1 MNANLYWPV
10 YKNVEN
16 EILGLMNNI
25 HFDDDQLNVYSSK
38 IIDLILRISA
48 EIESISKELYNRN
61 GGEDKRYLKFD
72 EDCLKFLDALWNL
85 KDKVVIL
92 SSYNCFISNKNL
104 YPFVKN
110 EQNERQGSL
119 KYSWNNAY
127 QHIKHDRVNSLKYGS
142 IKYLLSAASALYL
155 LNIYYKDI
163 TFDLGYN
170 YQSENFDN
178 SMGSE
183 IFSIISHFNQ
193 SISVNQSFNK
203 NPDFDNCTYLIKPT
217 EESYVNAQKEIN
229 TINEKYNLLFVEEVK
244 NEIQKRISIS
254 EDFNQTN
261 VNEIVSEVGKRKE
274 ALTHKAINPIELK
287 KVFKF
292 NFEAVLNK
300 NQY

>member
-1 MNANLYWPV
+1 MNTNLYWPV
-10 YKNVEN
+10 YKNIEN
-16 EILGLMNNI
+16 EILALMNNI
-25 HFDDDQLNVYSSK
+25 HFDDNQLKVYSSK
-38 IIDLILRISA
+38 NIDLILRISA

-61 GGEDKRYLKFD
+61 GGEQKHYLKFD
-72 EDCLKFLDALWNL
+72 EDCLKFLDKLWNL

-163 TFDLGYN
+163 TFDLGFDF
-170 YQSENFDN
+170 QREKFDN
-178 SMGSE
+178 SMGSD
-183 IFSIISHFNQ
+183 IFNIASHFNQ
-193 SISVNQSFNK
+193 SVSVEKSFEK
-203 NPDFDNCTYLIKPT
+203 NLDFNSCTYLIKPT

-229 TINEKYNLLFVEEVK
+229 SINERYNLLFAEEVK
-244 NEIQKRISIS
+244 NEIKKRISIG
-254 EDFNQTN
+254 EDIIQTN
-261 VNEIVSEVGKRKE
+261 VNEIVSEVGKRKD

-287 KVFKF
+287 KVF
-292 NFEAVLNK
+292 NFEFEALLNK